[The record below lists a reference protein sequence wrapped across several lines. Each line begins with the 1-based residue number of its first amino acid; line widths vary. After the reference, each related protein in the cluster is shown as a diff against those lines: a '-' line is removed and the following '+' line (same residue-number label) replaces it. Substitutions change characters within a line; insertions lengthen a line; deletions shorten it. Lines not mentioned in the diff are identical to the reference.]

1 MYCVRSHHPLP
12 HPLPHLPHDA
22 PHDVIL
28 LHLHSS
34 HPPPHRPPQEQRP
47 GFDSHCLLGEALLA
61 IQEPEKAV
69 AAFESALEFYPKD
82 AALAVKCADALVAAH
97 DYHRAVDYYN
107 R

>member
-1 MYCVRSHHPLP
+1 MAPTACCQTLAFHQTSCTCLP
-12 HPLPHLPHDA
+12 TYT
-22 PHDVIL
+22 
-28 LHLHSS
+28 
-34 HPPPHRPPQEQRP
+34 PPPSRPTQQEQRP

-69 AAFESALEFYPKD
+69 AAFEAALEFYPKD